1 VIEYP
6 GILAPD
12 TVLAMELLAVSEDGL
27 TPTQLGKLLSEL
39 GPRPVRHTKESL
51 ERVLEAPHAQGLV
64 GQEERVLL
72 GGGVGEPIVRR
83 LIREGR
89 YRAMVE
95 AVAKVDPL
103 QAGWGVYHAREGMV
117 RREVR
122 RALLDSDWE
131 RYRQLYRLRH
141 IPVLPFLT
149 RPLEVELVRALHGP
163 FAIFVLDE
171 LSTWTFEEVVPVP
184 GLLDLAVER
193 ARALHAQEPSY
204 AALAAVRL
212 AALEGKLELLQEMLE
227 LTDLPRLH
235 GLFALLQGKLK
246 PAVTLLA
253 KQLAAERG
261 QYRRRDVVLGGIE
274 GALLPLAY
282 LLEGSPTRVKQ
293 AQVMIESVRDDLAKD
308 LHREHIGWLHL
319 ARWVD
324 PSLPAPSSGDHP
336 FAVWM
341 EGLARS
347 WSSLPPQAARLSVA
361 IHRAEA
367 CGWAWM
373 AAELRA
379 LTGGPAWPGTTP
391 LVSHRQAVAPW
402 QTRLVGLEQL
412 LDGVAQP
419 QSRISWYVSHPLQI
433 EAREHTRQRAGW
445 SVGKKVA
452 WQRLLGQGK
461 KLELSEADQR
471 VARCL
476 RSQQGWRGPEPVWAV
491 PDVYRELASHPHVF
505 TSSGHPLTI
514 ALLRP
519 RIEVVRAEGKLT
531 GTEPARLQTVELTV
545 VPEPPQEGVR
555 VEVVGDRGLEVTAFD
570 TRQTEIARKLAG
582 GIKLPAEP
590 ADRVEGLLARL
601 GELFEIS
608 DRDAGPALIEG
619 DPAPVVQLWPEAG
632 AVQARIVVRP
642 VGASGP
648 ALVPGEGSP
657 LVLALLEGK
666 PHRAT
671 RHLSEEKQRV
681 GLLLQSVPALVPPY
695 PGATA
700 PLPDLAAVLEVL
712 DALRREQPPVVV
724 EWPQGAEIRL
734 RGASSGSRLSV
745 AVRQTGDWFSAR
757 GQLAVDEDLELPLSD
772 LLARVAASHSRFVQ
786 LDDGSW
792 LALTEQLRHKLDSM
806 TRIARVHEDEVEL
819 HPLAAPLLQDLVEEA
834 KDARTDVSFRRHLQ
848 RQGEDLP
855 DPELPA
861 GLQAELRPYQVD
873 GFRWLVRLAH
883 LGAGACLADDMGLGK
898 TVMTLGL
905 LLHRASEGPA
915 LVVAPTSVC
924 AGWRTEAWR
933 FAPDLRILEVT
944 DGATAASME
953 EPGPSDVVICSYGL
967 LVSAL
972 ESLSRFRWATV
983 IADEA
988 QAIKNPDTHRHRAVL
1003 RVGGAFRVALTGT
1016 PVENH
1021 LGDLWSLFAFL
1032 NPGLLGQQSQFAKRF
1047 GGPLEQGDRVV
1058 QQQLHRLVSPFVLRR
1073 TKASVLSDLPPRT
1086 VIDWRVEL
1094 GPAQA
1099 AIYEAVR
1106 KEALAA
1112 VEEGGKDAVQL
1123 LAHLTRL
1130 RLAACHPRL
1139 VSELAEMGSA
1149 KLAAFG
1155 EMVESLQAG
1164 RHRALVF
1171 SQFVRHLQLVRE
1183 QLDADGV
1190 PYQYLDGET
1199 PAKERQRRV
1208 EAFQR
1213 GEGLLFL
1220 ISLRAGGFGLNL
1232 TGADYVVHLDPWW
1245 NPAVEDQAS
1254 DRAHRI
1260 GQTRPVTVYRLVAK
1274 GTIEER
1280 ILELHRT
1287 KRDLADRL
1295 LAGTDAAGRLTSEE
1309 MLSLLRTAGA

>member
-39 GPRPVRHTKESL
+39 GPRPVKHTKESL
-51 ERVLEAPHAQGLV
+51 ERVLEAPYAQGLV

-72 GGGVGEPIVRR
+72 GEGVGEPIVRR

-89 YRAMVE
+89 YRSVVE

-103 QAGWGVYHAREGMV
+103 QAGWGVYHAREGLV

-131 RYRQLYRLRH
+131 RYRQLYRLRQ

-149 RPLEVELVRALHGP
+149 RPLEPELVRALQGP
-163 FAIFVLDE
+163 FALFVLDE

-184 GLLDLAVER
+184 GLLELAVER
-193 ARALHAQEPSY
+193 AQALHAHDRSH

-212 AALEGKLELLQEMLE
+212 AALEGKVELLQEMLE

-235 GLFALLQGKLK
+235 GLFALMQGKIK

-261 QYRRRDVVLGGIE
+261 QYRRRDIVLGGIE

-282 LLEGSPTRVKQ
+282 LLEGSPTRTKQ

-319 ARWVD
+319 ARWVE

-341 EGLARS
+341 EGLTRS
-347 WSSLPPQAARLSVA
+347 WTSQPPQSARLSVA
-361 IHRAEA
+361 VHRAES
-367 CGWAWM
+367 CGWAWL

-379 LTGGPAWPGTTP
+379 LTGGAGLPDTVP
-391 LVSHRQAVAPW
+391 LVTHRQATPPW
-402 QTRLVGLEQL
+402 ETRLVALEQL
-412 LDGVAQP
+412 LGASEQP
-419 QSRISWYVSHPLQI
+419 QTRISWHVSVFPLQI
-433 EAREHTRQRAGW
+433 EAREQARQRSGW

-476 RSQQGWRGPEPVWAV
+476 RSVSGWRGPEAQWIV

-505 TSSGHPLTI
+505 TVSGHPLTI

-519 RIEVVRAEGKLT
+519 RIEVVRSEGKVT
-531 GTEPARLQTVELTV
+531 TVELTL
-545 VPEPPQEGVR
+545 VPEPPADGVL
-555 VEVVGDRGLEVTAFD
+555 VEVVGDRGLEVTTFD
-570 TRQTEIARKLAG
+570 SRQTEIARKLAG
-582 GIKLPAEP
+582 GLKVPAGE
-590 ADRVEGLLARL
+590 DRVEVLLERL
-601 GELFEIS
+601 GEVFEIS
-608 DRDAGPALIEG
+608 DRNAGPTLIEG
-619 DPAPVVQLWPEAG
+619 DPAPVVQLWPEG
-632 AVQARIVVRP
+632 SAVQARIVVRP
-642 VGASGP
+642 VGEAGP

-666 PHRAT
+666 PHRAERLLT
-671 RHLSEEKQRV
+671 EEGRRV
-681 GLLLQSVPALVPPY
+681 ELLLRSIPALVPPY
-695 PGATA
+695 PGGVAV
-700 PLPDLAAVLEVL
+700 LPDLAAVLEVL
-712 DALRREQPPVVV
+712 DALRDEQPPVTV
-724 EWPQGAEIRL
+724 EWPQGAEVRL
-734 RGASSGSRLSV
+734 RSPSTGSGLSV
-745 AVRQTGDWFSAR
+745 AVRKAGDWFSAR
-757 GQLAVDEDLELPLSD
+757 GQLVVDEELALPLSD
-772 LLARVAASHSRFVQ
+772 LLAKVAQSHSRFVQ

-806 TRIARVHEDEVEL
+806 TRIARVQKGEVEL
-819 HPLAAPLLQDLVEEA
+819 HPLAAPLLQDLVDEA
-834 KDARTDVSFRRHLQ
+834 RQAQTDASFRQHLQ
-848 RQGEDLP
+848 QQAEPPP

-905 LLHRASEGPA
+905 LLHRASSGPA

-933 FAPDLRILEVT
+933 FAPDLQILEVT

-953 EPGPSDVVICSYGL
+953 EPGPGDVVVCSYGL

-972 ESLSRFRWATV
+972 DSLCRWSWATV

-988 QAIKNPDTHRHRAVL
+988 QAVKNPDTQRHKALL
-1003 RVGGAFRVALTGT
+1003 RVGGAFRIALTGT

-1032 NPGLLGQQSQFAKRF
+1032 NPGLLGPQSQFAKRF
-1047 GGPLEQGDRVV
+1047 SGPLESGDRAV

-1094 GPAQA
+1094 LPAQA

-1106 KEALAA
+1106 KEALDA

-1139 VSELAEMGSA
+1139 VSELAEAGSA
-1149 KLAAFG
+1149 KLTAFG
-1155 EMVESLQAG
+1155 EMVDSLAAS

-1199 PAKERQRRV
+1199 PARERQRRV

-1260 GQTRPVTVYRLVAK
+1260 GQTRPVTVYRLVAQ

-1295 LAGTDAAGRLTSEE
+1295 LEGTDMAGRLTKEE
-1309 MLSLLRTAGA
+1309 MLSLLQSTIRQGTVGG